1 MTAKEKFLQLYP
13 GELENF
19 VRDILEEYYNKEP
32 DLSAEESND
41 IVERQQ
47 LSEKNDLKYS
57 NEYRFNSLLLQ
68 LLDFSQTTIF
78 KEFIDRT
85 YIGIRKDTEVNA
97 EAIERS
103 GKDDYFLIAIHFG
116 LYNFIELV
124 CDTLGR
130 ISVDLMLLKEDY
142 TNQSVSTE
150 RALLKEDIE
159 VGVRKIKN
167 RLVSPRLK
175 ISVDKDLQLM
185 DFKVYDSKIYPN
197 FLAKVVYKLKPAT
210 TLFII
215 MHEIGHHKLEHTL
228 NRNVEFLDDIPAS
241 IKKWKDGLQ
250 YNEDQK
256 MEFEADSFAL
266 LFFLTMKYDPSTNG
280 LAKFPVGKIHYAI
293 GAIVT
298 FLALALFELDI
309 NCESE
314 SHPSIKN
321 RILNIANISKFLLDE
336 KEYNL
341 IKMTIVTFIEY
352 LESENSFNFLSEIKS
367 LF

>member
-13 GELENF
+13 GQLENF

-32 DLSAEESND
+32 DLSVEESND
-41 IVERQQ
+41 IVEKQQ

-57 NEYRFNSLLLQ
+57 NEYRFNFWLVQ
-68 LLDFSQTTIF
+68 LLDFSETPIF

-85 YIGIRKDTEVNA
+85 YVGIRKDTEVNA

-103 GKDDYFLIAIHFG
+103 GKDGDFLIAIHFG
-116 LYNFIELV
+116 LYNLIELV

-130 ISVDLMLLKEDY
+130 TSLYLILSNADNISKSISEEID
-142 TNQSVSTE
+142 
-150 RALLKEDIE
+150 LLKEDIE
-159 VGVRKIKN
+159 VGIRKIKN
-167 RLVSPRLK
+167 RSVSHKLK

-185 DFKVYDSKIYPN
+185 DFKVYDSKIYPD
-197 FLAKVVYKLKPAT
+197 FLKEIANKFKPT
-210 TLFII
+210 TNLFVI

-228 NRNVEFLDDIPAS
+228 NRNIELLDAIPAT
-241 IKKWKDGLQ
+241 IKKWTEEIF
-250 YNEDQK
+250 NEDQK
-256 MEFEADSFAL
+256 MEIEADSFAL

-280 LAKFPVGKIHYAI
+280 LAKFPVTKKHYAT
-293 GAIVT
+293 GAIMA

-309 NCESE
+309 NRESE

-321 RILNIANISKFLLDE
+321 RILNIANISKFLLEE
-336 KEYNL
+336 KEYYSV
-341 IKMTIVTFIEY
+341 KMAIVTFIQY
-352 LESENSFNFLSEIKS
+352 LEREGNFHFLGEIKN